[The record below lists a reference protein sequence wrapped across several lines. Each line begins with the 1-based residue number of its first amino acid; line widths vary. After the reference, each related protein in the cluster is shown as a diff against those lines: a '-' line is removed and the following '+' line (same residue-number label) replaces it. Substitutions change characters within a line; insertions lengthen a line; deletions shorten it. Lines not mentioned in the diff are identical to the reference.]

1 MNSNSEKLA
10 QKLRE
15 IDQKQKSVIFTE
27 YLLKIMNKLDFEI
40 LDFNFSDS
48 FIENSE
54 QYPEN
59 KYEQNLFKQIDLEN
73 KLEVQNS
80 IKSYFIGINEVYI
93 SSYNYEFGLVKMSKE
108 IILNNWENLLNF
120 DEDEVMITTAFEDFG
135 SLSHKLDELK
145 IEAKSA
151 ELQRVPNN
159 IKSVSEEQFKANMKM
174 LDRFEEDDD
183 VQNVYHNMEITDELL
198 ESL

>member
-59 KYEQNLFKQIDLEN
+59 KYEQNLSLIYILTNNIEFTKFNQYSGSFNFVSTKAAHDMLLLI
-73 KLEVQNS
+73 NS
-80 IKSYFIGINEVYI
+80 TSSEFNLRLRPMIKNYFTKA
-93 SSYNYEFGLVKMSKE
+93 YELVKRVDE
-108 IILNNWENLLNF
+108 AQFRLN
-120 DEDEVMITTAFEDFG
+120 
-135 SLSHKLDELK
+135 
-145 IEAKSA
+145 
-151 ELQRVPNN
+151 
-159 IKSVSEEQFKANMKM
+159 
-174 LDRFEEDDD
+174 RFR
-183 VQNVYHNMEITDELL
+183 YGK
-198 ESL
+198 

>member
-108 IILNNWENLLNF
+108 II
-120 DEDEVMITTAFEDFG
+120 
-135 SLSHKLDELK
+135 K
-145 IEAKSA
+145 
-151 ELQRVPNN
+151 
-159 IKSVSEEQFKANMKM
+159 IKS
-174 LDRFEEDDD
+174 
-183 VQNVYHNMEITDELL
+183 I
-198 ESL
+198 

>member
-1 MNSNSEKLA
+1 MKQNSEKLA

-15 IDQKQKSVIFTE
+15 IDRKNKSIIFTE
-27 YLLKIMNKLDFEI
+27 YLLKIMDKTDFEI
-40 LDFNFSDS
+40 LDFNFSDN
-48 FIENSE
+48 FISNSE

-59 KYEQNLFKQIDLEN
+59 KYERNLFKQIDLEN

-120 DEDEVMITTAFEDFG
+120 DEDEVMIYNPKNGKFLMIELTEELMINQEEKGIIRFYELTFSE
-135 SLSHKLDELK
+135 KL
-145 IEAKSA
+145 
-151 ELQRVPNN
+151 
-159 IKSVSEEQFKANMKM
+159 
-174 LDRFEEDDD
+174 
-183 VQNVYHNMEITDELL
+183 
-198 ESL
+198 

>member
-15 IDQKQKSVIFTE
+15 IDRKQKSIIFIE
-27 YLLKIMNKLDFEI
+27 YLLKIMNKSDFEI

-54 QYPEN
+54 QYPKN
-59 KYEQNLFKQIDLEN
+59 KYERNLFKQIDLEN

-80 IKSYFIGINEVYI
+80 IKSYFIEINEVYI
-93 SSYNYEFGLVKMSKE
+93 SSYNYNFGLVKMSKE

-120 DEDEVMITTAFEDFG
+120 DQDEVMIYNPKNGKFLTI
-135 SLSHKLDELK
+135 ELT
-145 IEAKSA
+145 E
-151 ELQRVPNN
+151 ELMINQEEKGI
-159 IKSVSEEQFKANMKM
+159 IKFYELTFSEK
-174 LDRFEEDDD
+174 
-183 VQNVYHNMEITDELL
+183 
-198 ESL
+198 

>member
-15 IDQKQKSVIFTE
+15 IDRKQKSIIFIE
-27 YLLKIMNKLDFEI
+27 YLLKIMNKSDFEI

-54 QYPEN
+54 QYPKN
-59 KYEQNLFKQIDLEN
+59 KYERNLFKQIDLEN

-80 IKSYFIGINEVYI
+80 IKSYFIEINEVYI
-93 SSYNYEFGLVKMSKE
+93 SSYNYNFGLVKMSKE

-120 DEDEVMITTAFEDFG
+120 DEDEVMIYNPKNGKFLTI
-135 SLSHKLDELK
+135 ELT
-145 IEAKSA
+145 E
-151 ELQRVPNN
+151 ELMINQEEKGI
-159 IKSVSEEQFKANMKM
+159 IKFYELTFSEK
-174 LDRFEEDDD
+174 
-183 VQNVYHNMEITDELL
+183 
-198 ESL
+198 